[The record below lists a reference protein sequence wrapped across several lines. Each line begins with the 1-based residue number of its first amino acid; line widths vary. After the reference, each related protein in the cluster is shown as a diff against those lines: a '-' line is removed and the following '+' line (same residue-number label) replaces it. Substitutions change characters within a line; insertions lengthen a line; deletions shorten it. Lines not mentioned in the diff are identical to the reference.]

1 MLTHADSFPAVGVED
16 TDGITFEG
24 PLHVVA
30 FSVAGVGFIQGK
42 HATFPQGKPFYGA
55 ALASRGLP
63 GELRLRTICG

>member
-24 PLHVVA
+24 PFHVVA
-30 FSVAGVGFIQGK
+30 FSVIQGK

-63 GELRLRTICG
+63 GELPIANHLGR